1 MTFPTLAL
9 VTSGALSAVV
19 EIAEGLEIDVDRLR
33 ANLELTGGQIM
44 AEAISFALA
53 EKVGRTEAHALVREL
68 SQKAA
73 QEKRPFKE
81 VLLTDLRIKA
91 QLSGLEIE
99 KLFIPLTYQGSAQ
112 TFIDRLVVT
121 SQMRTPRRPD
131 MRPEIKP
138 PSPPP
143 ARAAGVSFPVATQ
156 LPPVADAPKASAVEA
171 PSSAHSAVPG
181 TAPSR
186 EDNDAGTLMDVLTRS
201 DAETVPLDK
210 DKFKIS

>member
-1 MTFPTLAL
+1 L

-33 ANLELTGGQIM
+33 TNLELTGGQIM
-44 AEAISFALA
+44 AEAVSFALA
-53 EKVGRTEAHALVREL
+53 ERVGRAEAHALVREL

-81 VLLTDLRIKA
+81 VLLNDLRIKA

-121 SQMRTPRRPD
+121 SQMRTSRWPD
-131 MRPEIKP
+131 IRTETKP
-138 PSPPP
+138 PMPPP
-143 ARAAGVSFPVATQ
+143 AAAKATTGA
-156 LPPVADAPKASAVEA
+156 LA
-171 PSSAHSAVPG
+171 
-181 TAPSR
+181 
-186 EDNDAGTLMDVLTRS
+186 DVLARTES
-201 DAETVPLDK
+201 DTTSLDK
-210 DKFKIS
+210 DKLKLS

>member
-1 MTFPTLAL
+1 
-9 VTSGALSAVV
+9 
-19 EIAEGLEIDVDRLR
+19 
-33 ANLELTGGQIM
+33 
-44 AEAISFALA
+44 
-53 EKVGRTEAHALVREL
+53 
-68 SQKAA
+68 
-73 QEKRPFKE
+73 

-131 MRPEIKP
+131 IRTEIKP
-138 PSPPP
+138 QYSPP
-143 ARAAGVSFPVATQ
+143 ARPAKAPLPVAAQ

-171 PSSAHSAVPG
+171 PSPTPSAVPE

-186 EDNDAGTLMDVLTRS
+186 EDNNAGALMDVLTR
-201 DAETVPLDK
+201 DDTEAVPSDK